1 MIYTV
6 YTVKFYKM
14 WGTPPGGALFS
25 FFGGGEL
32 FVLGT
37 YLFRTKYGRKIKYL
51 FWPTNVRKVCY
62 SSPELYVRF
71 VYLNLFGWTGRDFHE
86 IF

>member
-14 WGTPPGGALFS
+14 WGTLLGGALFC
-25 FFGGGEL
+25 FFRGGEL

-37 YLFRTKYGRKIKYL
+37 YLFRTKYWRKIKYL
-51 FWPTNVRKVCY
+51 FWPPNV
-62 SSPELYVRF
+62 
-71 VYLNLFGWTGRDFHE
+71 
-86 IF
+86 